1 MAAGWRV
8 AWVMTRTSRRG
19 GQSHQRGGE
28 PDEPVN
34 TIITR
39 GVLTGIAHHL
49 QEPLF
54 ATCGESVHLWEHQ
67 RSEPLRTLNWGVDTV
82 YAIRFNPIQVCILGL
97 VLAQDFL
104 CIKRKSPARTGR
116 FKFDRKLIA
125 KAGFS
130 ANGSAEER
138 THSRFGHGM
147 FRWPGE
153 MPTRCRGRVGLG
165 KREQDSIPAV
175 AMTAHFSLPDDG
187 IAQTN
192 VMASASSDRSIVLY
206 DTRESQPLRRVVL
219 EMRSNAVC
227 WNPMEAFLFT
237 CANEDYNLY
246 TFDMRK
252 LKSAVNV
259 HIDHVSAVM
268 DVDYSPTGKELVSG
282 SYDKTVRIFTTDHGR
297 SREVYHTKRMQRLSC
312 VLWSLDNR
320 YIITGSDEMNIRLW
334 KAYASQKLGTLGHRE
349 RMAFQYQEKLKERFG
364 QHPQVRRI
372 SRHRHV
378 PKHIYNAQREKHAM
392 VVSRKRKYA
401 PLPQLLLGLHLLFCL
416 SCQGWCSPTSP
427 DHMCI
432 APVCLKIGFLALVLG
447 SRWSSF
453 SCQTTKQGGDSSSL
467 AVLGREA
474 NRRAHS
480 RPGTV
485 PFKAE
490 RSKHVVSEEQ

>member
-1 MAAGWRV
+1 MKVKVLSRNPDDYLRETKHDIQKVQRNFDPSLHPFEVCREYARALNAVKLDKIFARPFLGNLEGHRDGVQVLHKHPRSLSLLLSGACDGEVKVWNLAERTCVRTLQAHRGMVRGIAFLGDGHRFITVGDDKNIKTWRTESP
-8 AWVMTRTSRRG
+8 AW
-19 GQSHQRGGE
+19 GE

-82 YAIRFNPIQVCILGL
+82 YAVRFNPIQT
-97 VLAQDFL
+97 
-104 CIKRKSPARTGR
+104 S
-116 FKFDRKLIA
+116 
-125 KAGFS
+125 
-130 ANGSAEER
+130 
-138 THSRFGHGM
+138 
-147 FRWPGE
+147 
-153 MPTRCRGRVGLG
+153 
-165 KREQDSIPAV
+165 
-175 AMTAHFSLPDDG
+175 
-187 IAQTN
+187 

-334 KAYASQKLGTLGHRE
+334 KAYASQKLGVLGHRE
-349 RMAFQYQEKLKERFG
+349 RMAFQYQDKLKERFA

-372 SRHRHV
+372 ARHRHV

-392 VVSRKRKYA
+392 VVSRKRK
-401 PLPQLLLGLHLLFCL
+401 
-416 SCQGWCSPTSP
+416 
-427 DHMCI
+427 
-432 APVCLKIGFLALVLG
+432 
-447 SRWSSF
+447 
-453 SCQTTKQGGDSSSL
+453 
-467 AVLGREA
+467 EA